1 MRRAAG
7 APLNRVTMRV
17 AVLLLILINVVLF
30 AYARLDRAAQSE
42 AGRLREQVAPERI
55 KLLSPQQIAMTTPAR
70 LVCVEWGPFTDTDR
84 TRAQGDLEPLALG
97 RLVSQRPLPGDNS
110 YWVNLGAMP
119 NRAAADRRAA
129 ELRAQSVSDLSVVD
143 YAHGQFTVSL
153 GVFRTEAAANAR
165 AETLAARGVAG
176 THVEPRP
183 QGGTQS
189 MIVVRDA
196 PEPVVARIRELS
208 AQYAG
213 TDVKVASCPS

>member
-1 MRRAAG
+1 MRAA
-7 APLNRVTMRV
+7 VV
-17 AVLLLILINVVLF
+17 LLILLNLALF
-30 AYARLDRAAQSE
+30 AYARLDPAAQSE
-42 AGRLREQVAPERI
+42 AGRLQEQVAPERI
-55 KLLSPQQIAMTTPAR
+55 KIVTPREVAAIAPAKV
-70 LVCVEWGPFTDTDR
+70 VCIEWGPFADADR
-84 TRAQGDLEPLALG
+84 ARAEGELQS
-97 RLVSQRPLPGDNS
+97 LVSARQLSQRALPSDAL

-129 ELRAQSVSDLSVVD
+129 ELRAQSITDLSVVD

-165 AETLAARGVAG
+165 AETLAARGVIG
-176 THVEPRP
+176 TRVEPRP

-208 AQYAG
+208 AQYSG
-213 TDVKVASCPS
+213 TDVKVTSCLS